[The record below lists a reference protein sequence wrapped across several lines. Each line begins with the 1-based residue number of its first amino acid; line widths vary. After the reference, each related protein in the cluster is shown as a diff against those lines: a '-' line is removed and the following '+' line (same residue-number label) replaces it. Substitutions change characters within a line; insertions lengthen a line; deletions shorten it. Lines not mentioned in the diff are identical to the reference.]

1 MKLKTILLSLA
12 TICLLSLNLNA
23 QGNDKPKEDGF
34 KFQVVKELPITSIK
48 NQNRSSTCWSFSGI
62 SFLESEA
69 LRKGYKG
76 DLDLSEMFIVSNA
89 YVDKAEKTVRLS
101 GSLNFAPGSSFGDV
115 VEVIKRYGI
124 VPDSEMPGL
133 NYGEDMH
140 VHNELDAVTKA
151 YVDAVVRARGKK
163 TTAWKSGFQ
172 GIVDAYLGKVPDKFK
187 VNGKDY
193 TAKSYAES
201 LGLNMDDYV
210 SITSFTHHPFY
221 SQFVIEVPDNWRWDI
236 SHNVP
241 LDEMIQIIDNA
252 INNGYTLAW
261 ASDVS
266 ERGWTRNGVAFVPV
280 DINIEDMSGSDQA
293 RWLGLTPAQRDAEA
307 LNKPGKEKVITQEL
321 RQMEYDNQLTTDDHG
336 MHIFG
341 IAKDQNGTKY
351 YMVKNSWGTAN
362 PYNGIWYVSE
372 AFVKYK
378 TLNIMLHKD
387 AIPSNIKQKLNIR

>member
-1 MKLKTILLSLA
+1 MKLKTIILSLA

-23 QGNDKPKEDGF
+23 QGNDRAREDGF
-34 KFQVVKELPITSIK
+34 KFETVKELPITSIK
-48 NQNRSSTCWSFSGI
+48 NQNRSSTCWAFSGI

-101 GSLNFAPGSSFGDV
+101 GNLNFSPGSSFGDV

-124 VPDSEMPGL
+124 VPDSEMAGL

-151 YVDAVVRARGKK
+151 YVDAIVKARGKK
-163 TTAWKSGFQ
+163 STAWKSGFQ
-172 GIVDAYLGKVPDKFK
+172 GIVDAYLGKAPEKFR
-187 VNGKDY
+187 VNGKEY
-193 TAKSYAES
+193 TPKGYVEA
-201 LGLNMDDYV
+201 LGLNMNDYV
-210 SITSFTHHPFY
+210 SISSFTHHPFY

-236 SHNVP
+236 SYNVP

-280 DINIEDMSGSDQA
+280 DVNVEDMTGSDQA
-293 RWLGLTPAQRDAEA
+293 RWLGLTPAQRDAES

-321 RQMEYDNQLTTDDHG
+321 RQEEYDNQLTTDDHG
-336 MHIFG
+336 MHIYG

-362 PYNGIWYVSE
+362 PYKGTWYVSE
-372 AFVKYK
+372 AFVRYK

-387 AIPSNIKQKLNIR
+387 AIPSPVKQKLNIK